1 MAEFSAK
8 DVAELRKQTGCGMM
22 DCKNALKDANGDFEA
37 AIKILREKGMAAVA
51 KKADRIAAEGIVDIL
66 TIGDTTAMIEV
77 NSETDFVAK
86 NAIFQAFVKDV
97 LKTVIANKP
106 ADVDALLACKF
117 EGEGEGSVSDALAEK
132 TGTIGE
138 KLSIRRFAIVEGV
151 VSTYIHG
158 LGATGVVVSF
168 DTDVADKAE
177 FAECAKNVALQTAAM
192 PVQYLDKDGFAEYA
206 KNVALQT
213 AAMPVLYLN
222 KESVPASVLEEEKA
236 ILIKQMQEDP
246 KMANKPQQVLE
257 KIVEGKLGKYYE
269 NNCLLEQL
277 YVKDD
282 SMTVGKYTAQT
293 AKELGGSIKVIGY
306 VRFDKGEG
314 IQKREEDFAAEIQKM
329 VQG

>member
-1 MAEFSAK
+1 MAFTAK

-22 DCKNALKDANGDFEA
+22 DCKKALVESDGNFEA
-37 AIKILREKGMAAVA
+37 AVKYLREKGMAATA
-51 KKADRIAAEGIVDIL
+51 KKADRIAAEGIVDVM
-66 TIGDTTAMIEV
+66 TIGSTTAIIEV

-86 NAIFQAFVKDV
+86 NATFQEFVKEV

-106 ADVDALLACKF
+106 ADVDALLASNYTL
-117 EGEGEGSVSDALAEK
+117 GGTVSEALAEQTYK
-132 TGTIGE
+132 IGE
-138 KLSIRRFAIVEGV
+138 KLSIRRFTIVEGT

-158 LGATGVVVSF
+158 MGATGVVINFV
-168 DTDVADKAE
+168 TDVA
-177 FAECAKNVALQTAAM
+177 
-192 PVQYLDKDGFAEYA
+192 DKDGFAEYA
-206 KNVALQT
+206 KNIALQA

-222 KESVPASVLEEEKA
+222 KESVPASVLEEEKS

-269 NNCLLEQL
+269 TNCLLEQL

-282 SMTVGKYTAQT
+282 SMTVSKYTAQT
-293 AKELGGSIKVIGY
+293 AKELGGSISVIGY
-306 VRFDKGEG
+306 VRYDKGEG